1 MTTDEFLHDVILRA
15 LEEVRRHKVRIF
27 TMALGM
33 TMEGRGVAAY
43 VDTVANSDA
52 EVLEDNIHRMKYF
65 EEALRRGNLADMKEW
80 QANHG
85 RNLSLADF
93 TMVDL
98 AETQI
103 PAGISIGR
111 TPRSRVIELSRA
123 LARCRKEIAVHAE
136 RVNPMLAV
144 ADLDED
150 VEVVWPLDVE

>member
-1 MTTDEFLHDVILRA
+1 MTPDEFLHDVILRA
-15 LEEVRRHKVRIF
+15 LEEVRHHKVAIF

-33 TMEGRGVAAY
+33 TMEGRGVAVY
-43 VDTVANSDA
+43 VDTVVNSDA
-52 EVLEDNIHRMKYF
+52 EVLKDNMHRIRYF
-65 EEALRRGNLADMKEW
+65 EDALRRGNLADMKDW

-93 TMVDL
+93 AMVGL

-111 TPRSRVIELSRA
+111 TPRLRVMKLSSA

-144 ADLDED
+144 ADLNED
-150 VEVVWPLDVE
+150 VEVVWPLDVK